1 MSRRIVTKSQ
11 LESMGGLESVG
22 GPESVPARADDYF
35 DKVVKYIPADVIA
48 AWTTILGVTG
58 GVGLT
63 DESTIPISVV
73 WILLVAFTAFT
84 AWWTHRQ
91 TMVAQAPPART
102 QIIVSS
108 IAFVVWAFALGRP
121 FTALTGFYNPDLA
134 AVLLI
139 VFTFLAARID
149 PRQ

>member
-11 LESMGGLESVG
+11 LESVSPLESAPV
-22 GPESVPARADDYF
+22 RADDYF

-63 DESTIPISVV
+63 DESTIPIAVLWV
-73 WILLVAFTAFT
+73 LLVAFIAFT

-91 TMVAQAPPART
+91 TTDFKAGPART
-102 QIIVSS
+102 QIVVSS
-108 IAFVVWAFALGRP
+108 IAFLVWAFALGRP
-121 FTALTGFYNPDLA
+121 FTALQGLYNPDLA